1 MLNDND
7 KELGDYDTEQAKIE
21 QQVKDLVNHGISA
34 MDNEF
39 EAVATFDDLLD
50 EFVDSDEFRD
60 VILKS
65 ARYSSPVREH
75 LLVCAHKLL
84 SRK

>member
-1 MLNDND
+1 MTQLV
-7 KELGDYDTEQAKIE
+7 KHFPTGTDTT
-21 QQVKDLVNHGISA
+21 